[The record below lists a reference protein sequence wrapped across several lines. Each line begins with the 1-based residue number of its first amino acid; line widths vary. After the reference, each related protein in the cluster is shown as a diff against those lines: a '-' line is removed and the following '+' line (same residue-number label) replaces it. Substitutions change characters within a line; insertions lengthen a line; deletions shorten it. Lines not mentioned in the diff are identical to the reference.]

1 MGLMDREYMHRT
13 PEEREVDYRKKR
25 SPKQLS
31 EDQKHRER
39 QLEMYR
45 LMAKGSNLTSAEKRR
60 LNQIYEENRTYI
72 TRSETYSN
80 YQPDSYKGTSV
91 KSTPKKKKSRL
102 FPVIIF
108 IVVVIAFILV
118 LSYYPELANFDIW
131 QFIGY

>member
-1 MGLMDREYMHRT
+1 MGLMDREYMHWT
-13 PEEREVDYRKKR
+13 PEEREAEYRKKH

-45 LMAKGSNLTSAEKRR
+45 LMSKGSNLTSAEKRR
-60 LNQIYEENRTYI
+60 LTQIYEENRIYI
-72 TRSETYSN
+72 TRSEIHSH
-80 YQPDSYKGTSV
+80 YQPDSYKGKSV
-91 KSTPKKKKSRL
+91 KSIPKKKKVRL

-108 IVVVIAFILV
+108 IMVIIGFILA

-131 QFIGY
+131 